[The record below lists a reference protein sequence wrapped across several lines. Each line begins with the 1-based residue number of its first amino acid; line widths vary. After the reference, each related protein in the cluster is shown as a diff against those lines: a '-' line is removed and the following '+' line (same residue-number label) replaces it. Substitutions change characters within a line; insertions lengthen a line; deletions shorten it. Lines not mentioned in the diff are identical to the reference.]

1 MIFLAVFLGWR
12 IYYPMD
18 ELMLSFSLKGGIR
31 YGFCSFFVGIG
42 LVISS
47 LLLRWRVEL
56 SGKAG
61 SGGGML

>member
-1 MIFLAVFLGWR
+1 M
-12 IYYPMD
+12 
-18 ELMLSFSLKGGIR
+18 SFSLKGGF
-31 YGFCSFFVGIG
+31 GMDFVKLLQGIG
-42 LVISS
+42 SVISS